1 MPPPRLLPL
10 RSLNRLAL
18 PAWLVVALVVPFST
32 ALAAPLDTPL
42 DTPLDNQARACP
54 APGQWVT
61 DDGERRSTAALIP
74 ELAQRRVL
82 LLGEQH
88 DRLDH
93 HRWQLYT
100 LAALHAH
107 RPSMVIGLEMLPR
120 EAQPALDAWIAGKL
134 DEDDFL
140 AASDWQQAWGFDPA
154 LYLPILHFARMQR
167 IPLVALNVT
176 PALRGRLA
184 MQGWGAVPAE
194 ERFGIT
200 PPAPAAPAYRERL
213 TAIFE
218 QHVDLDDD
226 PAGLAR
232 FIAAQLV
239 WDRAMADAL
248 ADAARPDNLAGPD
261 PLVVGLMGQGHL
273 ANGDGV
279 PAQLDDLGLTDHRS
293 LLPWTP
299 AGDCAAPAQH
309 ADARYV
315 RGDEAAF
322 QPAAPLR
329 LGVLLEAHSDGV
341 RIVSVGEKSVA
352 EQAGLEAGD
361 VIVTAAGVAVEV
373 PTDLSV
379 ILRRQ
384 APGTLLPLG
393 VMRDGVTRERLARF
407 PPAS

>member
-1 MPPPRLLPL
+1 M
-10 RSLNRLAL
+10 
-18 PAWLVVALVVPFST
+18 
-32 ALAAPLDTPL
+32 AAPPSVSAD
-42 DTPLDNQARACP
+42 ACP

-61 DDGERRSTAALIP
+61 DDGERRSTAALMP
-74 ELAQRRVL
+74 ELAGRRVL

-93 HRWQLYT
+93 HRWQLHT

-120 EAQPALDAWIAGKL
+120 EAQPALDAWLAGEL
-134 DEDDFL
+134 DEREFL
-140 AASDWQQAWGFDPA
+140 EESDWQRAWGFDPA

-176 PALRGRLA
+176 PALRRRLA
-184 MQGWGAVPAE
+184 AEGWERVPAQ

-200 PPAPAAPAYRERL
+200 PPAPAAPTYRERL
-213 TAIFE
+213 AAIFA
-218 QHVDLDDD
+218 QHADLDDD
-226 PAGLAR
+226 PEALER

-239 WDRAMADAL
+239 WDRAMAVGL
-248 ADAARPDNLAGPD
+248 ADASRPDT
-261 PLVVGLMGQGHL
+261 LVVGLMGQGHL
-273 ANGDGV
+273 AGGDGV
-279 PAQLDDLGLTDHRS
+279 PAQLDDLGLADHQS

-299 AGDCAAPAQH
+299 AEDCAAPTEH

-315 RGDEAAF
+315 LGDESAF

-329 LGVLLEAHSDGV
+329 LGVLLEAHPEGV
-341 RIVSVGEKSVA
+341 RVVSVNDKSVA

-361 VIVTAAGVAVEV
+361 VIVSAAGISVERPDDLVA
-373 PTDLSV
+373 L
-379 ILRRQ
+379 LRRQ

-393 VMRDGVTRERLARF
+393 VRRDGAVRERLARF
-407 PPAS
+407 PPAT

>member
-1 MPPPRLLPL
+1 M
-10 RSLNRLAL
+10 
-18 PAWLVVALVVPFST
+18 
-32 ALAAPLDTPL
+32 
-42 DTPLDNQARACP
+42 
-54 APGQWVT
+54 T
-61 DDGERRSTAALIP
+61 DDGERHSTAALMP
-74 ELAQRRVL
+74 ELAERRVL

-120 EAQPALDAWIAGKL
+120 EAQPALDAWSAGEL

-200 PPAPAAPAYRERL
+200 PPAYRERL

-218 QHVDLDDD
+218 RHVDLDDD
-226 PAGLAR
+226 PAGLER

-239 WDRAMADAL
+239 WDRAMAAAL
-248 ADAARPDNLAGPD
+248 ADAARPGNLAGPD

-273 ANGDGV
+273 ADGDGV
-279 PAQLDDLGLTDHRS
+279 PAQLNDLGLTDHQS

-299 AGDCAAPAQH
+299 QGDCAAPAEH

-315 RGDEAAF
+315 LGDESAF
-322 QPAAPLR
+322 QPADPLR
-329 LGVLLEAHSDGV
+329 LGVLLEAHPDGV
-341 RIVSVGEKSVA
+341 RIVSVNEGSVA
-352 EQAGLEAGD
+352 EQAGLAAGD
-361 VIVTAAGVAVEV
+361 VIVTAAGVTVEV
-373 PTDLSV
+373 PADLNL

>member
-1 MPPPRLLPL
+1 MPPSHPL
-10 RSLNRLAL
+10 RLCLRFLCHLALLTWLAL
-18 PAWLVVALVVPFST
+18 PLASPVA
-32 ALAAPLDTPL
+32 A
-42 DTPLDNQARACP
+42 QAQDCP
-54 APGQWVT
+54 VPGQWQAG
-61 DDGERRSTAALIP
+61 DGKRLSTAELMP
-74 ELAQRRVL
+74 ELSDHRVL
-82 LLGEQH
+82 LLGERH

-93 HRWQLYT
+93 HRWQLHT

-120 EAQPALDAWIAGKL
+120 EAQPALDAWIAGEL
-134 DEDDFL
+134 DEAALL

-167 IPLVALNVT
+167 IPLVALNVS

-184 MQGWGAVPAE
+184 TQDWADVPAE

-218 QHVDLDDD
+218 QHADRDDD
-226 PAGLAR
+226 PAGLER

-239 WDRAMADAL
+239 WDRAMAAAL
-248 ADAARPDNLAGPD
+248 SDAAPPDT
-261 PLVVGLMGQGHL
+261 LVVGLMGQGHL
-273 ANGDGV
+273 ADGDGV
-279 PAQLDDLGLTDHRS
+279 PAQLDDLGLTDHLS

-299 AGDCAAPAQH
+299 GDDCAAPAEH
-309 ADARYV
+309 ADAHYV
-315 RGDEAAF
+315 LGDESAF

-329 LGVLLEAHSDGV
+329 LGVLLEPHPEGV
-341 RIVSVGEKSVA
+341 RVVSVDEASVA
-352 EQAGLEAGD
+352 EQAGLAAGD
-361 VIVTAAGVAVEV
+361 VIVSAAGVAVV
-373 PTDLSV
+373 RPTDLIA

-393 VMRDGVTRERLARF
+393 VQRDGVVRERLARF
-407 PPAS
+407 PPAT

>member
-1 MPPPRLLPL
+1 MSPTRFL
-10 RSLNRLAL
+10 RHRFRDRLAR
-18 PAWLVVALVVPFST
+18 PAWLAVALAVPFS
-32 ALAAPLDTPL
+32 AVLAAPLDTPL
-42 DTPLDNQARACP
+42 EAPFDNQGQACP

-61 DDGERRSTAALIP
+61 DDGQRRSTAALMP
-74 ELAQRRVL
+74 ELAERRVL
-82 LLGEQH
+82 LLGERH

-93 HRWQLYT
+93 HRWQLHT

-120 EAQPALDAWIAGKL
+120 EAQPALDAWTAGEL
-134 DEDDFL
+134 DEAGFL
-140 AASDWQQAWGFDPA
+140 AASDWQRAWGFDPA

-184 MQGWGAVPAE
+184 AQGWAAVPAE

-218 QHVDLDDD
+218 QHADRDDD
-226 PAGLAR
+226 TAGLAR

-239 WDRAMADAL
+239 WDRAMAVAL
-248 ADAARPDNLAGPD
+248 SDAARPDT
-261 PLVVGLMGQGHL
+261 LVVGLMGQGHL
-273 ANGDGV
+273 GGGDGV

-299 AGDCAAPAQH
+299 TGDCAAPTEH

-315 RGDEAAF
+315 LGDESAF
-322 QPAAPLR
+322 QPADPLR

-341 RIVSVGEKSVA
+341 RIVSVGEESVA

-361 VIVTAAGVAVEV
+361 MILTAAGVDVES
-373 PTDLSV
+373 PTDLSA

-393 VMRDGVTRERLARF
+393 VRRNGVTRERLARF
-407 PPAS
+407 PPAN

>member
-1 MPPPRLLPL
+1 MPRYRALGRWAALAC
-10 RSLNRLAL
+10 LAL
-18 PAWLVVALVVPFST
+18 P
-32 ALAAPLDTPL
+32 LAAPSVTLAD
-42 DTPLDNQARACP
+42 DCP
-54 APGQWVT
+54 RPGQWVT
-61 DDGERRSTAALIP
+61 DDGQRRSTASLMP
-74 ELAQRRVL
+74 ELAERRVL

-88 DRLDH
+88 DRVDH

-120 EAQPALDAWIAGKL
+120 EAQPALDAWIAGEL
-134 DEDDFL
+134 DEAAFL
-140 AASDWQQAWGFDPA
+140 AESDWQQAWGFDPA

-176 PALRGRLA
+176 PALRERLA
-184 MQGWGAVPAE
+184 MQGWEAIPSE

-213 TAIFE
+213 TAIYE
-218 QHVDLDDD
+218 QHVELDD
-226 PAGLAR
+226 PADLAR

-239 WDRAMADAL
+239 WDRAMAAAL
-248 ADAARPDNLAGPD
+248 ADAARPGNPAGPD

-279 PAQLDDLGLTDHRS
+279 PAQLDNLGLTDHQS

-299 AGDCAAPAQH
+299 AGDCAVPAEH

-315 RGDEAAF
+315 LGDEAAF
-322 QPAAPLR
+322 QPADPLR
-329 LGVLLEAHSDGV
+329 LGVLLEAHPDGV
-341 RIVSVGEKSVA
+341 RIVSVGEASVA
-352 EQAGLEAGD
+352 EQAGLAAGD
-361 VIVTAAGVAVEV
+361 VILTAAGVAVER
-373 PTDLSV
+373 PTDLSL

-393 VMRDGVTRERLARF
+393 VQRDGVTRERLARF